1 MPSVNG
7 GADINQKDFFNWTPL
22 HCAAFL
28 GQTKYIRYLL
38 TRQNIL
44 LEVKND
50 EEKTPLLLAIE
61 AGNVFNEDN
70 AVICLLER
78 GAHLDDDF
86 WHKLLT
92 LSLNY
97 DIVTYS
103 RLAMSKTI
111 NIHNP
116 LDEQRI
122 SLHKAV
128 CLNAVKIIKFFNDN
142 FSHIQLVRMIEEK
155 DFQGFNALEYARL
168 TERPEILDMVE
179 KMRAGVKVEIPSMK
193 NEEETAIPI
202 N

>member
-1 MPSVNG
+1 M
-7 GADINQKDFFNWTPL
+7 
-22 HCAAFL
+22 
-28 GQTKYIRYLL
+28 
-38 TRQNIL
+38 
-44 LEVKND
+44 KND

-78 GAHLDDDF
+78 GAYLDDDF